1 MSVRLHYPEVFNGSS
16 VMDLIILMIAL
27 KASVSSNKDLIG
39 HSGWS
44 GMWTRDILQR
54 GRLKLS
60 DKLPLENSTT
70 SDKTRAAY
78 FLIISLRSKRQRK
91 LSICLEE

>member
-1 MSVRLHYPEVFNGSS
+1 MSVRMHYLDVFDGSS
-16 VMDLIILMIAL
+16 VMDFIILMIGL
-27 KASVSSNKDLIG
+27 KALVISNEDLIG
-39 HSGWS
+39 RLGWL

-60 DKLPLENSTT
+60 EKLPLDNSTT
-70 SDKTRAAY
+70 SDETQATY
-78 FLIISLRSKRQRK
+78 MLIINLRSRRQRK